1 METYAKR
8 NEEHLIYHLHVER
21 DGNDKNI
28 ENVIHTN
35 KKCFTCDICGQ
46 AFLQKQFLEE
56 HSNIHTKDKPYS
68 CDVSGKGFFH
78 QNRINV
84 LYQTHSN
91 EKLYSC
97 SACGKVFS
105 VKSNSYRHYQTH
117 INEGPVSCE
126 VCGKSYSRKDRLK
139 VHYRTHAN
147 EKPFSCDVC
156 GKKMYQKCDL
166 NRHYRIH
173 TNKKP
178 YSCDICHKNFSEKSN
193 LTAHIRTHTNEKPYT
208 CNVCDK
214 AFSNKV
220 NIVRGKRKTSQEYE
234 CKKCGRKHKPREC
247 PAFGKICTKCKKKN
261 HFAAKCF
268 QSSKNVN
275 EMKVPDN
282 ELCFYIDSVNKND
295 VISDSMNKI
304 EMVSKD
310 METWYK
316 SVKLNVNDKCF
327 EIDFKLDTG
336 AEVNILPLYVLNVV
350 KVKPKLCE
358 TNLSLTAFG
367 DFKLKP
373 EGTLII
379 NCSTSK
385 LKNIPLQFYVVNV
398 KSKPILGLKG
408 CIDLKL
414 LERID
419 AIECS
424 KLSKIELIKQYND
437 VFTGTGE
444 FPDEPY
450 HISLKDNAIP
460 VIHPP
465 RRVPQALQPKLKETL
480 NRLEKEGIVSKVN
493 KPTDWV
499 QSLVIVE
506 KQNGNLRLCL
516 DPRDLNKL
524 NQATRAHGAPNP
536 QVNAPNRLG
545 ETENDYSQYPP
556 YPAVA
561 DREREGLLAGGMTHH

>member
-1 METYAKR
+1 MDLDTSPQKERRR
-8 NEEHLIYHLHVER
+8 NTE
-21 DGNDKNI
+21 
-28 ENVIHTN
+28 
-35 KKCFTCDICGQ
+35 
-46 AFLQKQFLEE
+46 
-56 HSNIHTKDKPYS
+56 
-68 CDVSGKGFFH
+68 
-78 QNRINV
+78 
-84 LYQTHSN
+84 THSDDGTK
-91 EKLYSC
+91 EIRELSSKLTSINL
-97 SACGKVFS
+97 
-105 VKSNSYRHYQTH
+105 NS
-117 INEGPVSCE
+117 S
-126 VCGKSYSRKDRLK
+126 SL
-139 VHYRTHAN
+139 
-147 EKPFSCDVC
+147 
-156 GKKMYQKCDL
+156 
-166 NRHYRIH
+166 
-173 TNKKP
+173 
-178 YSCDICHKNFSEKSN
+178 
-193 LTAHIRTHTNEKPYT
+193 
-208 CNVCDK
+208 
-214 AFSNKV
+214 

-234 CKKCGRKHKPREC
+234 CKKRGRKHKPREC

-282 ELCFYIDSVNKND
+282 ELGIYIDSVTKND

-327 EIDFKLDTG
+327 EVDFKLDTG

-408 CIDLKL
+408 CIELKL

-499 QSLVIVE
+499 QSGYCRKTKWE
-506 KQNGNLRLCL
+506 
-516 DPRDLNKL
+516 
-524 NQATRAHGAPNP
+524 
-536 QVNAPNRLG
+536 
-545 ETENDYSQYPP
+545 S
-556 YPAVA
+556 
-561 DREREGLLAGGMTHH
+561 